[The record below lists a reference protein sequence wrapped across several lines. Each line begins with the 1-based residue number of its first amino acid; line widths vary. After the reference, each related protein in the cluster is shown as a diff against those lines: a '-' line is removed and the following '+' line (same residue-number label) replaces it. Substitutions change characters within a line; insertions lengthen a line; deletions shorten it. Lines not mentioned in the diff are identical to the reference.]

1 MRGLANSD
9 YGLDQP
15 KQAAGKGQVTLTRR
29 SLRNSSICTTVIFEP
44 RKVILSIVLS
54 LFAQPSEGLSRL
66 RDAEQRDTSHWVGSC
81 VGGGVCEW
89 ENPACKSDM
98 IVAGARSRVGTAGCQ
113 VINTKHTTQ
122 HEAQLIR
129 LLLEVAD
136 HEITSCDK
144 EIKIK
149 ELEVKLAESRKE
161 EASLRHN
168 YYTHMHEVV
177 GDKAC
182 LPGRVVEERRREG
195 ESSDVRYVS
204 PTQTRAGLGV
214 EYTGKYLSAVLPA
227 ALD

>member
-1 MRGLANSD
+1 MAQSQTSKVLCS
-9 YGLDQP
+9 P
-15 KQAAGKGQVTLTRR
+15 KGM
-29 SLRNSSICTTVIFEP
+29 SSNLRNTLNLNAISVLPQNVELGYKIEIAH
-44 RKVILSIVLS
+44 KVL
-54 LFAQPSEGLSRL
+54 Q
-66 RDAEQRDTSHWVGSC
+66 
-81 VGGGVCEW
+81 
-89 ENPACKSDM
+89 
-98 IVAGARSRVGTAGCQ
+98 
-113 VINTKHTTQ
+113 TTQ

-129 LLLEVAD
+129 LLLEAAD

-177 GDKAC
+177 GDKVCNAEMQAAV
-182 LPGRVVEERRREG
+182 LRLEGREAGILEPGISGSGLSLRVQGRVVEERRREG